1 MTRKNTASARLVPPT
16 REGARPR
23 YGLLAASTAAL
34 VVACQP
40 GSADQVTPPV
50 DLGMTATTP
59 PLFSGNES
67 SLYEVQL
74 PVALPVKKPSPEQ
87 VQSLGP
93 TPANTPYTNAPW
105 LLASDESV
113 EIHYTISNVDAQ
125 DHTVWL
131 LIDPWNEFVR
141 WRPGLAVVSDEQT
154 TPNYGYDLPFVVP
167 AQGRIEGTIT
177 TDDMHEIAIKLASVM
192 NVIASPQAQ
201 AALNPPAGQPP
212 TFNTTGIVNNIFNP
226 LNRSNG
232 DDPLFTPWIPP
243 VIAGITGFDLGLR
256 YSGNTAAN
264 IAVEI
269 TIDVQDMNG
278 NRFVAADSTDPQLGQ
293 PPTTLSPP
301 GAM

>member
-16 REGARPR
+16 REGTRPR
-23 YGLLAASTAAL
+23 YWLLGASTAAL
-34 VVACQP
+34 LVACQP
-40 GSADQVTPPV
+40 GSADQVTAPV
-50 DLGMTATTP
+50 DLGMTSTTP
-59 PLFSGNES
+59 PLYSGNQM

-74 PVALPVKKPSPEQ
+74 SVPLPVKKPSPEQ
-87 VQSLGP
+87 LQSLGP
-93 TPANTPYTNAPW
+93 TPTNTPYTNAPW

-125 DHTVWL
+125 QHSVWL

-141 WRPGLAVVSDEQT
+141 WRPGLAVVSDEET

-167 AQGRIEGTIT
+167 GNGRVEGTIT

-212 TFNTTGIVNNIFNP
+212 SFNTTGIVNNIFNP

-243 VIAGITGFDLGLR
+243 VIAGVTGFDLGLR
-256 YSGNTAAN
+256 TSEQAN
-264 IAVEI
+264 VAVEI